1 MTEHLSEQAANA
13 IVQSAISAGQLI
25 KAMRKD
31 GAAHS
36 TKPDGS
42 PVTEADVAAERII
55 LQALGNVLPHMPV
68 VAEESFSACL
78 PDLRRAREFM
88 LVDPL
93 DGTKEYVRGKKEYT
107 VNVGLVSD
115 GTPVFGVVV
124 VPELDCAY
132 LAQGGKA
139 YRLSF
144 DGDGQIVAQHGL
156 CVRAPGAALTA
167 IVSGSHLDSLTE
179 AYMGA
184 AGVTERISAGSS
196 LKFCRVAAGEADVYP
211 RLARTMQWDTAAG
224 DAVLR
229 AAGGMTHSIGGQCLA
244 YGPAASAPDDENP
257 FANSRFI
264 AFGNWPEADRQREA
278 GRCIR
283 LMDAG

>member
-1 MTEHLSEQAANA
+1 MSDKLSEQMASA
-13 IVQSAISAGQLI
+13 IVSSAISAGQLI
-25 KAMRKD
+25 RAMRLD
-31 GAAHS
+31 CAAHA

-55 LQALGNVLPHMPV
+55 LQTLESVLPQTPV
-68 VAEESFSACL
+68 VAEESFSECL
-78 PDLRRAREFM
+78 PELRSARAFL

-115 GTPVFGVVV
+115 GVPVFGVVV
-124 VPELDCAY
+124 VPELECAY
-132 LAQGGKA
+132 VTQGGKA
-139 YRLSF
+139 FRLSF
-144 DGDGQIVAQHGL
+144 DSDGHIIAQHGL
-156 CVRAPGAALTA
+156 TARARGADLTA
-167 IVSGSHLDSLTE
+167 IVSGSHLDPLTE
-179 AYMGA
+179 AFMGA

-196 LKFCRVAAGEADVYP
+196 LKFCRVAEGEADVYP

-229 AAGGMTHSIGGQCLA
+229 AAGGMTHSVGGQCLA
-244 YGPAASAPDDENP
+244 YGPSASAPDDENP

-264 AFGNWPEADRQREA
+264 AFGDWSEADRQREA
-278 GRCIR
+278 GRCIK